1 VWQCVKLTQTTQLFS
16 MTKTVLVFINANFFN
31 PKVASIGEIK

>member
-1 VWQCVKLTQTTQLFS
+1 